1 MFSRMVP
8 PKQVHVLLHDADGV
22 PQRLHGDRAD
32 VDAVDLHRAA
42 RRVVEPRQER
52 AGGGLA
58 AAARPHERH
67 GRTRR
72 HVQVQAA
79 QDLAFAVVA
88 EMHVAV
94 AHVPAHVGFPLRSTT
109 GAHRARG
116 AYPWQ
121 PLHAALFAGC
131 ALRPLPPAFGHRQV
145 HGVGRVGDVGPH
157 GQHLH
162 EAPEARVALL
172 ELFGE
177 VDQLLDG
184 RQEDADVQGVDG
196 QVGHRQASRGHEVAA
211 AHDGDRV
218 QHARE
223 R

>member
-1 MFSRMVP
+1 MVLP
-8 PKQVHVLLHDADGV
+8 P
-22 PQRLHGDRAD
+22 P
-32 VDAVDLHRAA
+32 
-42 RRVVEPRQER
+42 
-52 AGGGLA
+52 
-58 AAARPHERH
+58 ARPHERH

-79 QDLAFAVVA
+79 QDLVFAVVA

-116 AYPWQ
+116 AAPWQ

-218 QHARE
+218 QNARE
-223 R
+223 RRVHRMERPHEPIRALLGGHEPLVRARELLRPPRPRCRTTSPRGCRRASLAAAR